1 MKIPS
6 IFVGCGPF
14 GLQRLR
20 VLIEK
25 TNFFPVA
32 CVDKNITK
40 AKKSLKNNELSKK
53 LKLHKNVFSS
63 IGQALKNKKAK
74 ACFIF
79 VAADQHANL
88 VYQSL
93 NNDLHTYCVKPV
105 AINKKEFKKIYQL
118 INKKKNLQFLQGYNN
133 QWNEAAIHMYKTV
146 REQKVIGKI
155 LGGQCICWGR
165 QNLKLSPPHIEVKKT
180 GMFYLTLA
188 CHQLSQ
194 LVAIQ
199 GLPEYVTSYVHKK
212 IDKDIGQLGVFGTS
226 GGQCIFEYPG
236 KIPFSYS
243 GTRAAHGNPYG
254 FASRWSGQW
263 IIHGEKGDL
272 KRDGGRVT
280 IFKNG
285 QVVSDNFLK
294 DLDNNLLKD
303 EEVQFS
309 KFHEMIKFSKKKTNS
324 LKKIHEDSINT
335 WILMEACN
343 ESARS
348 NKKISIKSFKKI
360 LLGNRN

>member
-14 GLQRLR
+14 GLQRLK

-25 TNFFPVA
+25 TNFLPIA
-32 CVDKNITK
+32 CVDKNTSN
-40 AKKSLKNNELSKK
+40 AKKKLSEDDLTRK
-53 LKLHKNVFSS
+53 LKLHNNVFSS
-63 IGQALKNKKAK
+63 IDKALKSKKAK

-88 VYQSL
+88 VIQSL
-93 NNDLHTYCVKPV
+93 KNNMHTYCVKPV
-105 AINKKEFKKIYQL
+105 AMNKKEFKKVYSVAK
-118 INKKKNLQFLQGYNN
+118 NKKDLQFLQGYNN
-133 QWNEAAIHMYKTV
+133 QWNEAATRMHEIINKNNT
-146 REQKVIGKI
+146 IGKI
-155 LGGQCICWGR
+155 IGGQCICWGR
-165 QNLKLSPPHIEVKKT
+165 QNLKLSPPHIEVKKS
-180 GMFYLTLA
+180 GMFFLALA

-194 LVAIQ
+194 LVTIA
-199 GLPEYVTSYVHKK
+199 GLPEYVTSYVHNKV
-212 IDKDIGQLGVFGTS
+212 DKDIGQSGVFGTS

-263 IIHGEKGDL
+263 IIHGEKGDI
-272 KRDGGRVT
+272 KRDGGRITVY
-280 IFKNG
+280 KNG

-294 DLDNNLLKD
+294 DLDDNLLKD
-303 EEVQFS
+303 EEIQFL
-309 KFHEMIKFSKKKTNS
+309 KFHEMIKFSKDKKNTF
-324 LKKIHEDSINT
+324 KKIHNDSINT

-343 ESARS
+343 ESAKL
-348 NKKISIKSFKKI
+348 NKKISLKSFKNS
-360 LLGNRN
+360 LLGKN